1 MDHQR
6 FLAQRLGSN
15 IICLFPLDAPSNFS
29 LNSSFFD
36 HFIGSFN
43 FLLLV
48 FHAHFVLYWLRWEHR
63 LYFRSLVLVSDFL
76 APAKRVVRAVLPSD
90 PVVAHLHGE
99 HQEFFL
105 VFINHEPVGRVD
117 LLHELVRFLE
127 DERLRARYL
136 DLRNLNCCVV
146 TLEYLTDD
154 LARFLV
160 ITTAHAAG
168 FGCSRPQQHV
178 LSFPSE
184 IVSRARHATII
195 PIVCCAL
202 EHWRA
207 LL

>member
-1 MDHQR
+1 M
-6 FLAQRLGSN
+6 
-15 IICLFPLDAPSNFS
+15 
-29 LNSSFFD
+29 
-36 HFIGSFN
+36 
-43 FLLLV
+43 
-48 FHAHFVLYWLRWEHR
+48 
-63 LYFRSLVLVSDFL
+63 
-76 APAKRVVRAVLPSD
+76 RAVLPSD

-160 ITTAHAAG
+160 ITTARAAS

-184 IVSRARHATII
+184 IVSCARHATIV

-207 LL
+207 LLRKSGRLFSCLLVLLMPRVGLLSTVVTPHSVTERTLERTAIRLLLATMILWDSGS